1 MSKRG
6 ENIYKRK
13 DGRFEARYVKERDIN
28 DKIVKYGYV
37 YGKTY
42 TEAKLKKQK
51 AMENINEIRKKEKE
65 LALKKFNSSIF
76 AWLNAK
82 ISIKETTYYNYY
94 TIIESKINPY
104 FKNIKLR
111 DVKDI
116 HVVNFTRKLM
126 EEGLSNKR
134 IKDILLILKQFFKYE
149 KMDINII
156 YPKVPKNLI
165 VTFKEEEVQ
174 IMEEN
179 LLDSNNMREFGIV
192 FVLFTGLR
200 IGELC
205 ALQWKDVDLEKQI
218 IRVRKTLARIK
229 SKEKGRLKTKVIID
243 TPKTETSVRDVPIH
257 DELMPYLRKLKANNN
272 EEYFILTNTNRF
284 VTNNQYYNYYMNIL
298 DKLNIE
304 KHKFHTL
311 RHTFATR
318 ALLNGVDIKTLSDIL
333 GHSSVKITLDRY
345 VHMKKEEK
353 LMQINKLPL
362 LSKRQFIN
370 QL

>member
-13 DGRFEARYVKERDIN
+13 DGRYEARYVKERDITG
-28 DKIVKYGYV
+28 KIEKYGYV
-37 YGKTY
+37 YGRTY
-42 TEAKLKKQK
+42 TEVKLKKLQIL
-51 AMENINEIRKKEKE
+51 ENINEIRAKEKE
-65 LALKKFNSSIF
+65 LASKRFSTSIMS
-76 AWLNAK
+76 WLNAK

-94 TIIESKINPY
+94 TIIESKINPF

-111 DVKDI
+111 DVKKEHI
-116 HVVNFTRKLM
+116 VKFTRKLM
-126 EEGLSNKR
+126 DEGLSNKR
-134 IKDILLILKQFFKYE
+134 IKDILIILKQFFRYE
-149 KMDINII
+149 KMDIEVVC
-156 YPKVPKNLI
+156 PKVGKNLI
-165 VTFKEEEVQ
+165 VTFNEEDVQ
-174 IMEEN
+174 KLEEN
-179 LLDSNNMREFGIV
+179 LLNSSDMKSFGIV

-205 ALQWKDVDLEKQI
+205 ALQWKDIDLDKQI
-218 IRVRKTLARIK
+218 ISVRKTIARVK
-229 SKEKGRLKTKVIID
+229 NTQKGRLKTKVVIEA
-243 TPKTETSVRDVPIH
+243 PKTETSVRDVPIH
-257 DELMPYLRKLKANNN
+257 DELMPYLRKLKDKNN

-284 VTNNQYYNYYMNIL
+284 MTTNRYYCYYVKTL
-298 DKLNIE
+298 DKIGIE
-304 KHKFHTL
+304 KHSFHTL

-362 LSKRQFIN
+362 LSQRQSVN
-370 QL
+370 